1 MDFQRPWNLGIG
13 MSYAERHTVS
23 LTTASGGGVT
33 AYTPPVTGRVI
44 ACIYDKTDF
53 SNGVDFAITSEVT
66 GQNIWTESDVN
77 ASETVAPRQ
86 PTHDNAGVASL
97 YAATFPVEDYIVL
110 ANERIEV
117 AITSGG
123 SVKSGSITFI
133 IG

>member
-1 MDFQRPWNLGIG
+1 

-33 AYTPPVTGRVI
+33 AHTPVVTGRVI

-53 SNGVDFAITSEVT
+53 ADTVDFAITSEVT
-66 GQNIWTESDVN
+66 GQNIWTEENVT

-86 PTHDNAGVASL
+86 PTHDNLGVASL
-97 YAATFPVEDYIVL
+97 YAATFPVEDYYVL

-117 AITSGG
+117 AITNGG
-123 SVKSGSITFI
+123 DTKTGAITFI